1 MKRVKPRPS
10 RPAFTFVGSILPGD
24 GDCGV
29 GVGAG
34 VLSVFRGVGLGRA
47 LLWVGLAGGAS
58 LFSFGR
64 EVRNAPRTSSCSGAV
79 QPVVPIASSESINT
93 ANTILNLICQL
104 SLDKRLPHRGL
115 IMLNTHVKD
124 YWIVRLARRN

>member
-79 QPVVPIASSESINT
+79 HPVAPITSSESINT
-93 ANTILNLICQL
+93 ANTILNLICPPLLRQT
-104 SLDKRLPHRGL
+104 SPWSGT
-115 IMLNTHVKD
+115 NYVE
-124 YWIVRLARRN
+124 Y